1 MTACKKLTII
11 QEEVQ
16 LKDFLKSSNVTKQS
30 IMNTFDNAEEQ
41 VLEQLLIQLLN
52 RKPSKEDY
60 EMLSFEEYKNEDE
73 TGKFIFFCEVKIGKL
88 LVGGTKD
95 YLECLM
101 SGEGVMFG
109 FFPMEIEVE
118 E

>member
-1 MTACKKLTII
+1 VPSSQKLTTIH
-11 QEEVQ
+11 EEVR
-16 LKDFLKSSNVTKQS
+16 LKHFYSSSSVSKQE
-30 IMNTFDNAEEQ
+30 IMDAFNTAEEL
-41 VLEQLLIQLLN
+41 VLEKLLWQLLN

-88 LVGGTKD
+88 LMGGTLD

-101 SGEGVMFG
+101 SGEGVMFR
-109 FFPMEIEVE
+109 FYPLKIE
-118 E
+118 

>member
-11 QEEVQ
+11 QEEVR
-16 LKDFLKSSNVTKQS
+16 LKEFLKSSNVTKQS
-30 IMNTFDNAEEQ
+30 IMNAFDTAEEQ
-41 VLEQLLIQLLN
+41 VLEQLLMQLLN

-88 LVGGTKD
+88 LMGGTMD
-95 YLECLM
+95 YLECLL
-101 SGEGVMFG
+101 SGEGIIVSFY
-109 FFPMEIEVE
+109 PVEIDE
-118 E
+118 